1 MFFSS
6 AYTLPETSLG
16 LTAIDLQILCTL
28 PQYWRHGAG
37 GMLVKY
43 GCDIA
48 DKLNAVS
55 VVESSGM
62 GEQLYKKSGFLV
74 KKTVMLQTRKKFNDR
89 EKGSIIFM
97 VRPRPG
103 EDSYSFLDYD

>member
-1 MFFSS
+1 MR
-6 AYTLPETSLG
+6 
-16 LTAIDLQILCTL
+16 LTILDLQILCTW

-37 GMLVKY
+37 GMLVKH

-48 DKLNAVS
+48 DKLNAVC

-62 GEQLYKKSGFLV
+62 GEGLYKKSGFLV
-74 KKTVMLQTRKKFNDR
+74 KKVVKLQARKKFEDR
-89 EKGSIIFM
+89 ERGSIIFM

-103 EDSYSFLDYD
+103 EDDYDFPDYD